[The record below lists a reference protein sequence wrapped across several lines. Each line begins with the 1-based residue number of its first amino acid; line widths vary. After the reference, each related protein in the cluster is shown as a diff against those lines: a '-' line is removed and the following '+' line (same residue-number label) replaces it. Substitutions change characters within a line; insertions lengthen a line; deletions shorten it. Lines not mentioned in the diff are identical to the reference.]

1 MPRFLLPTFFVLLI
15 QTPLS
20 ALPIG
25 QFPETAT
32 PEAAPCYFKTSDGR
46 GFDLSS
52 ICGKSEASSREI
64 YQSPQNRAAMANSDT
79 LNPGFRAA
87 VNANPGSPFGSNPN
101 LTQCY
106 IVDDEGNPC
115 QP

>member
-1 MPRFLLPTFFVLLI
+1 MPRFLLPAFFVLLV

-20 ALPIG
+20 AAPIA
-25 QFPETAT
+25 QFPETTT

-52 ICGKSEASSREI
+52 ICGKSEASYPPS
-64 YQSPQNRAAMANSDT
+64 YQSPQNQSAATNSGA

-87 VNANPGSPFGSNPN
+87 LNANPGNPFGSNPN
-101 LTQCY
+101 LAQCY